1 MRRTGVKNC
10 KLRSLW
16 GVFPGLSLSLN
27 PCCLTYQA
35 DWISCVL
42 HNYKSHCN
50 RPSSCRDAINGG
62 VASFDARWRFDP
74 PRHVPYIWVVE
85 CLLWCLRSSHK
96 HQDVILTGQIQVSK
110 PKPTGKLQ
118 MCFLT
123 SRSNSCLIETCQLS
137 TFMVCWLHL
146 SLVWFLSI
154 ILTFNAALEIHI
166 QRFKI
171 KIWFWQ
177 YWPWSL
183 IQCQHASSRSVSCWP
198 LL

>member
-50 RPSSCRDAINGG
+50 RPSSCRDAITGG

-96 HQDVILTGQIQVSK
+96 NQDVILTGQIQVSK
-110 PKPTGKLQ
+110 PKPTGKRQ
-118 MCFLT
+118 MCFFDIQIQFLFDW
-123 SRSNSCLIETCQLS
+123 NLS
-137 TFMVCWLHL
+137 TVNFHGLLITPVSGLI
-146 SLVWFLSI
+146 LSI

-166 QRFKI
+166 QRLKI